1 MPPLEITNEQRQAE
15 ALEEILRRAEQVKG
29 AARNEDR
36 AVVVL
41 PYDDLVGRGD
51 NAATLADGTP
61 IPASVARRMA
71 CDAGLIPLVLGGKSC
86 QLDLG
91 RAQRIASPSQ
101 RSVLFSLWST
111 CSFADCTAPVAWS
124 EMHHTIPFEHDGPT
138 DIANL
143 SPACRSGCHD
153 LAHAPGWSF
162 TKDPDD
168 HSTTTIAPDGRRWH
182 RMPNGPAVTEPG
194 RSAGPPPAAATQ
206 PGPHQAPAATLFPD
220 AA

>member
-1 MPPLEITNEQRQAE
+1 M
-15 ALEEILRRAEQVKG
+15 
-29 AARNEDR
+29 
-36 AVVVL
+36 
-41 PYDDLVGRGD
+41 
-51 NAATLADGTP
+51 
-61 IPASVARRMA
+61 
-71 CDAGLIPLVLGGKSC
+71 IPLVLGGRSC

-124 EMHHTIPFEHDGPT
+124 EMHHTIPFEHGGPT

-143 SPACRSGCHD
+143 SPACRAGCHD

-182 RMPNGPAVTEPG
+182 RMPNGPAVKEPISG
-194 RSAGPPPAAATQ
+194 AAPGGGHPTRAP
-206 PGPHQAPAATLFPD
+206 PGPRRHPLPRRRLTAASGRVRGQPPRPSSSTSGTTTSHRSMQSSQR
-220 AA
+220 